1 MRVEF
6 LGTGT
11 SQGVPVIACGCEVCR
26 SLNSKDKRLRSS
38 ILIQYNQRSIVVDTG
53 PDFRYQMLR
62 HRVPR
67 LDAVLMTHAHKDH
80 IAGLDDVRAFN
91 YIQEQSI
98 PIYANADTLERLR
111 TEFYYAFS
119 SHKYPGIPQLELE
132 EIAPG
137 VSFNLYGKAV
147 IPIEVMHFKM
157 PVLGFRIDNFAYI
170 TDAKTLSAESIDLL
184 KGVEV
189 LVLNALQRDPHI
201 SHLTM
206 DEAIALSRE
215 INPKKTYLTHM
226 GHRFGTH
233 QQIESWLPEDI
244 FPAFDGLCLDI

>member
-1 MRVEF
+1 
-6 LGTGT
+6 
-11 SQGVPVIACGCEVCR
+11 
-26 SLNSKDKRLRSS
+26 
-38 ILIQYNQRSIVVDTG
+38 
-53 PDFRYQMLR
+53 
-62 HRVPR
+62 
-67 LDAVLMTHAHKDH
+67 
-80 IAGLDDVRAFN
+80 
-91 YIQEQSI
+91 
-98 PIYANADTLERLR
+98 
-111 TEFYYAFS
+111 
-119 SHKYPGIPQLELE
+119 
-132 EIAPG
+132 
-137 VSFNLYGKAV
+137 
-147 IPIEVMHFKM
+147 M

-201 SHLTM
+201 SHLTR

-215 INPKKTYLTHM
+215 INPRQTYLTHM